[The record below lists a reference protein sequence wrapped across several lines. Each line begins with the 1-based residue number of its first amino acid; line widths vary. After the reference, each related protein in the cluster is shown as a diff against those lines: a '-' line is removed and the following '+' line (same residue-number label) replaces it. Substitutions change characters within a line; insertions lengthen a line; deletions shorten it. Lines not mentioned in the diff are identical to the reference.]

1 MVHVQA
7 QLVVRLGGQVQ
18 HMRAVISEVLDDPR
32 QRRLAV
38 ALALLVLVDCCPL
51 SPLLETLSG
60 LWLGLGRVRLS
71 LDLSRGR
78 GRWLGLG
85 NRFRLSLAMLWLP
98 SLCAIR

>member
-1 MVHVQA
+1 MQA

-60 LWLGLGRVRLS
+60 LWLGLGRVRPS

-78 GRWLGLG
+78 GRRFGLG
-85 NRFRLSLAMLWLP
+85 NRFRLSPDLNCRRGLRPWL
-98 SLCAIR
+98 